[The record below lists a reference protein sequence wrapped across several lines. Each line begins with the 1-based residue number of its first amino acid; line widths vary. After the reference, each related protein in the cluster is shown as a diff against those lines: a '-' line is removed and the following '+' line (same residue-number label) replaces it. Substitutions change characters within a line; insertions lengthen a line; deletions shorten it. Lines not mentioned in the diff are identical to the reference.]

1 MLRKGRCSNNVDKC
15 SLAASGKLL
24 PYAGIGSICPEC
36 GAPLALVAA
45 DDSAAS
51 SNDAENVMPTSRRK
65 APLQPVYEEEPSR
78 GLEIAKIA
86 AIVVI
91 IAGGVFL
98 GLRMFDNSH
107 KGNQEDT
114 VASNET
120 VAPSTDYQVEEFTE
134 PQMLKTLANTPAY
147 DTPAEGKA
155 IATIGAGV
163 AVDVTGQT
171 TYNGKNYYRVSI
183 PYKQGMTGYVAA
195 EQLVPVNQDGS
206 MIGQPQI
213 EDATPPAPVVSDITE
228 QAPAILYVNS
238 DKANIRDGVGLN
250 AKKIA
255 EALKGDTLTAS
266 ATRTLDG
273 KLWYRITLPSG
284 GEGWVSASLL
294 SSQKP
299 SMEPVKTSGMKVYDT
314 ADATK
319 TAIDSGS
326 NVVISSESAN
336 LRNDSNASSADNI
349 ISKLDKGTVLKVSE
363 VKVVDGTTWLHVQS
377 KALGVDGWVSKA
389 TVKPLN

>member
-1 MLRKGRCSNNVDKC
+1 M
-15 SLAASGKLL
+15 AASGKLL

-36 GAPLALVAA
+36 GAPLALVASDDAA
-45 DDSAAS
+45 DTTR
-51 SNDAENVMPTSRRK
+51 ETETVMPSQRRRA
-65 APLQPVYEEEPSR
+65 APQPVYEEEPSR

-98 GLRMFDNSH
+98 GLRMMDNH
-107 KGNQEDT
+107 NKGDQET

-120 VAPSTDYQVEEFTE
+120 VAPSNDYQVEDFAE
-134 PQMLKTLANTPAY
+134 PQMLKTLASTPAY
-147 DTPAEGKA
+147 DSPAEGKA
-155 IATIGAGV
+155 IATIGEGV

-183 PYKQGMTGYVAA
+183 PYKQGMIGYVAA

-206 MIGQPQI
+206 LIGQPQI

-238 DKANIRDGVGLN
+238 DKANIREGVGPT

-273 KLWYRITLPSG
+273 KLWYRVTLPSG
-284 GEGWVSASLL
+284 GEGWVSATLL

-299 SMEPVKTSGMKVYDT
+299 SMEPVKTSGMKTYET
-314 ADATK
+314 GDASK
-319 TAIDSGS
+319 TTINSGS

-349 ISKLDKGTVLKVSE
+349 VSKLDKGTVLKVSD

>member
-1 MLRKGRCSNNVDKC
+1 MLRKGRCSNNGDKC

-36 GAPLALVAA
+36 GAPLALVAS
-45 DDSAAS
+45 D
-51 SNDAENVMPTSRRK
+51 NVEEPIQRTTETVSQGARRT
-65 APLQPVYEEEPSR
+65 ARPRYEVEEEPSR

-86 AIVVI
+86 AVVVI
-91 IAGGVFL
+91 IAGGVFF
-98 GLRMFDNSH
+98 GLRMFNN
-107 KGNQEDT
+107 NQQNNQPES
-114 VASNET
+114 ASNEAVT
-120 VAPSTDYQVEEFTE
+120 NTGDYQVEEFAE
-134 PQMLKTLANTPAY
+134 PQMLKTLANTNAF
-147 DTPAEGKA
+147 DTPAEGKT
-155 IATIGAGV
+155 IATIGEGV

-171 TYNGKNYYRVSI
+171 MYNGKNYYRVSI
-183 PYKQGMTGYVAA
+183 PYKQGVTGFVPAD
-195 EQLVPVNQDGS
+195 QLVPVNQDG
-206 MIGQPQI
+206 MLNVEPQI
-213 EDATPPAPVVSDITE
+213 VDTTPPTPVLSDISE
-228 QAPAILYVNS
+228 QAPSILYVNS

-299 SMEPVKTSGMKVYDT
+299 SMEPVKTSGLKVYET
-314 ADATK
+314 ADASKVT
-319 TAIDSGS
+319 IDSGT
-326 NVVISSESAN
+326 NVVVSSEQAN

-349 ISKLDKGTVLKVSE
+349 VSKLDKGTVLKVSE
-363 VKVVDGTTWLHVQS
+363 VKIIDGTTWLHVQS

>member
-36 GAPLALVAA
+36 GAPLALVAS
-45 DDSAAS
+45 DDAT
-51 SNDAENVMPTSRRK
+51 DTTREAETVMPGQRRRA
-65 APLQPVYEEEPSR
+65 APQPVYEEEPSR

-98 GLRMFDNSH
+98 GLRMMDNH
-107 KGNQEDT
+107 NKGNQET

-120 VAPSTDYQVEEFTE
+120 VAPSNDYQVEDFAE
-134 PQMLKTLANTPAY
+134 PQMLKTLASTPAY

-155 IATIGAGV
+155 IATIGEGV

-183 PYKQGMTGYVAA
+183 PYKQGMIGYVAA

-206 MIGQPQI
+206 LIGQPQI
-213 EDATPPAPVVSDITE
+213 EDATPPAPVISDVTE

-238 DKANIRDGVGLN
+238 DKANIREGVGPT

-273 KLWYRITLPSG
+273 KLWYRVTLPSG
-284 GEGWVSASLL
+284 GEGWVSATLL

-299 SMEPVKTSGMKVYDT
+299 SMEPVKTSGLKTYETGDASKVT
-314 ADATK
+314 
-319 TAIDSGS
+319 INSGS

-349 ISKLDKGTVLKVSE
+349 VSKLDKGTVLKVSD